1 MIRKAQN
8 SSRFQRD
15 KTQKYHILFLLAIL
29 GIAIFFRFW
38 ELADIPPGLYPDE
51 AIHGNQAISIPGK
64 IFYPENNGREGLF
77 INLIALSFSLFGISI
92 WSLKFVS
99 AAIGVLTVLGLY
111 LLTKEILRI
120 TNYELRITNNIALLS
135 AFFLAVSFWHVN
147 FSRIA
152 FRAILVP
159 FCLIFL
165 FYFLF
170 RGFRTQKPS
179 NFLLGGIFFGLGF
192 HTYIAYRLSVALI
205 IISLSLWWIFYK
217 REGRQKK
224 YLFHVSCFMLSTIV
238 IALPLGIYFLQNPQ
252 DFVSRAAGI
261 SIFTQENPIGAFGK
275 SLASHLLMFNFSG
288 DNNWRH
294 NIAGKP
300 VLFWPVGIFFL
311 IGLTAIVFKLMAIA
325 YRLKNEKWGG
335 LVPSLLLSWWFI
347 MLLPGILTI
356 EGIPHALRTIGAQPP
371 TFIFAGIG
379 GYFVWKKL
387 KDFFVFKQNHL
398 TRIALLI
405 FLFILGGTFIF
416 AQYYRY
422 FWLWG
427 KNPEV
432 EEAFSKNYVEIGNFL
447 NSLPKETKKYVIVN
461 QPGVLVKG
469 IPMPSQTVEFI
480 ERTKYRE
487 PQAIYLL
494 PEDIE
499 KIKIEKNTVIVPMSY
514 DENLLKKL
522 SQRFP
527 NIPIYYV
534 K

>member
-1 MIRKAQN
+1 MTNKFQFFN
-8 SSRFQRD
+8 LRFQ
-15 KTQKYHILFLLAIL
+15 KTIFILLTIL
-29 GIAIFFRFW
+29 VIAVFFRFW
-38 ELADIPPGLYPDE
+38 HLSSIPSGVYPDE
-51 AIHGNQAISIPGK
+51 AINGNQAISIPGK

-77 INLIALSFSLFGISI
+77 VNLLYLSFSLFGISI

-111 LLTKEILRI
+111 LLTKEVLRI

-135 AFFLAVSFWHVN
+135 SFFLAVSFWHVN

-159 FCLIFL
+159 FCLVFL

-170 RGFRTQKPS
+170 RGFRTQKPP

-205 IISLSLWWIFYK
+205 IITLSLWWIFYR

-224 YLFHVSCFMLSTIV
+224 YLFHISCFMLSTIV

-252 DFVSRAAGI
+252 DFISRATGV
-261 SIFTQENPIGAFGK
+261 SIFASDHPIKDFTK
-275 SLASHLLMFNFSG
+275 SLALHLAMFNIWG

-294 NIAGKP
+294 NISGKP
-300 VLFWPVGIFFL
+300 ILFWPVGILFL
-311 IGLTAIVFKLMAIA
+311 IGVIYSVWKVLRPRKSV
-325 YRLKNEKWGG
+325 N
-335 LVPSLLLSWWFI
+335 SLQFIGYCFLLSWWFI
-347 MLLPGILTI
+347 MLLPGILTV
-356 EGIPHALRTIGAQPP
+356 EGIPHALRAIGSQPP

-379 GYFVWKKL
+379 GYLVWLKL
-387 KDFFVFKQNHL
+387 KRFFILKPNPL
-398 TRIALLI
+398 TRFVVPI
-405 FLFILGGTFIF
+405 FLFILIGTFIF

-427 KNPEV
+427 KNPKV

-499 KIKIEKNTVIVPMSY
+499 KIKIDKEGVIALMRY
-514 DENLLKKL
+514 DESLLEELAKK
-522 SQRFP
+522 FP
-527 NIPIYYV
+527 QAILLYAR
-534 K
+534 